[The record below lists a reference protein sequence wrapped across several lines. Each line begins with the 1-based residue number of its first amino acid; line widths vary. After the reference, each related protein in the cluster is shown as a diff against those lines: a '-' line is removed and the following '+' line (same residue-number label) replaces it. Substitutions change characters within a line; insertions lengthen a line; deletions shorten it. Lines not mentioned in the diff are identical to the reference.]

1 MKIAIVKL
9 SALGDIIHAM
19 VALQFIKDFY
29 PDIEIDWIV
38 DEHFKEVLINNPHIR
53 NIHTVLIKKAKKK
66 KSLLLLLKELR
77 KLQKL
82 KKYDLVIDS
91 QGLIKSAILAKMIP
105 AKKITG
111 FDSHSIR
118 ESFASIFYNQKIS
131 IAYNENTID
140 RNIAVFCKPLN
151 ISVSSEEIIDKR
163 PFIFSKHQ
171 IRLIDKPYIVFVIGS
186 TWESR
191 NYPKEKFV
199 EIANSLNKKC
209 VVIWGNMKEKQKAD
223 WMEKQSSFIEAAPEL
238 SLDELKQLVNYS
250 LLLIG
255 NDTGPSHIA
264 WGMNKPSII
273 LFGPTPINRVYET
286 KINRVL
292 KSNSKVDHFNINR
305 DDFSIKDIKVSDIVE
320 ISQELLRLN

>member
-171 IRLIDKPYIVFVIGS
+171 IRLIDEPYIVFVIGS

-199 EIANSLNKKC
+199 EIA
-209 VVIWGNMKEKQKAD
+209 
-223 WMEKQSSFIEAAPEL
+223 
-238 SLDELKQLVNYS
+238 
-250 LLLIG
+250 
-255 NDTGPSHIA
+255 
-264 WGMNKPSII
+264 
-273 LFGPTPINRVYET
+273 
-286 KINRVL
+286 
-292 KSNSKVDHFNINR
+292 KSNLGVA
-305 DDFSIKDIKVSDIVE
+305 
-320 ISQELLRLN
+320 